1 MTLLLKRDHSD
12 VTENTLTADAAAQQ
26 GIPAVVEEIPAV
38 VSAVI
43 EKKKAKVAT
52 GESESTGKPEVSQKP
67 TKMKVKAG
75 SEGKKSKNSAS
86 KTVTENSATDEIMAA
101 PATVEMLTQR
111 KTQARNAFFNGNGI
125 TAADPTKPQP
135 APRTKTVVT
144 SNSGDLSAAVPR
156 ITVTSSPPG
165 GGNVNEN
172 LQQNVGATGPS
183 FEPFSCEVEKP

>member
-1 MTLLLKRDHSD
+1 MTLLLKRDRSD
-12 VTENTLTADAAAQQ
+12 ITENTLTADAAAQQ

-38 VSAVI
+38 ASAVV

-52 GESESTGKPEVSQKP
+52 GGSESTGKPEVSQKP

-86 KTVTENSATDEIMAA
+86 KTVTENSATDENIAA

-125 TAADPTKPQP
+125 TADTTKPQP
-135 APRTKTVVT
+135 APRTKTVAT
-144 SNSGDLSAAVPR
+144 SNSEDLSAAVPK